1 MQQNSATLIYDLN
14 TTKGTVESYLTS
26 KKTNLKQYSS
36 KLGKIAPNSKSLKKT
51 GTFRWLP
58 IVLRLHVRQGQKQSN
73 LRAFKGKRQCFSI
86 FYDVNMRTK
95 AKLTVNFLT
104 FPSVKLRK
112 ICHTG
117 YLEYFALVGAC
128 FYERNLSNNFFC
140 SGKRHKLA
148 KLG

>member
-1 MQQNSATLIYDLN
+1 MCHFFVLTTFDVIFDLLLNRRTATW
-14 TTKGTVESYLTS
+14 
-26 KKTNLKQYSS
+26 NLFV
-36 KLGKIAPNSKSLKKT
+36 KS
-51 GTFRWLP
+51 
-58 IVLRLHVRQGQKQSN
+58 HVRQGQKQSN

-95 AKLTVNFLT
+95 AKLTVNFLA
-104 FPSVKLRK
+104 FPLVKLRK
-112 ICHTG
+112 IWHTG

-128 FYERNLSNNFFC
+128 FYERNLSKIFFC